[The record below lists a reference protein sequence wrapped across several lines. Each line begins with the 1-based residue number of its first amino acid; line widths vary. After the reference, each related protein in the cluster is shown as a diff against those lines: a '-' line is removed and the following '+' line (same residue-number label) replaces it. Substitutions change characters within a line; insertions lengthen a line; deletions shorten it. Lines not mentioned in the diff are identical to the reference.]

1 MPPTPSGQSTSKG
14 PKRVPGGNGERGDE
28 REGFEDIARQR
39 AKLLLS
45 SSNRNPDFVRTVIP
59 VTARHPRGE
68 PGPDSPR
75 PFLSGGSLVVPNAST
90 PPGLRRPAPP
100 ADLRIDVASR
110 VEYLDLLEELV
121 VSYAAA
127 HGLAPDKAADLGIA
141 ARESLIN
148 AIRHGC
154 GLDPGRRVQME
165 LGMGEEGAL
174 V

>member
-1 MPPTPSGQSTSKG
+1 MPPTPSGPSTSKG
-14 PKRVPGGNGERGDE
+14 PKRVPGGNGERGAE

-39 AKLLLS
+39 ANLLPS
-45 SSNRNPDFVRTVIP
+45 SSNRNPAFVRTVIP
-59 VTARHPRGE
+59 VTGRLSRDE

-75 PFLSGGSLVVPNAST
+75 PFW
-90 PPGLRRPAPP
+90 
-100 ADLRIDVASR
+100 
-110 VEYLDLLEELV
+110 VE
-121 VSYAAA
+121 ARFFA
-127 HGLAPDKAADLGIA
+127 HCVDPDKAADLGIA

-174 V
+174 VVRVCDEGPGFDPA

>member
-1 MPPTPSGQSTSKG
+1 MPT
-14 PKRVPGGNGERGDE
+14 
-28 REGFEDIARQR
+28 
-39 AKLLLS
+39 
-45 SSNRNPDFVRTVIP
+45 
-59 VTARHPRGE
+59 
-68 PGPDSPR
+68 
-75 PFLSGGSLVVPNAST
+75 AST
-90 PPGLRRPAPP
+90 PPPGPRRPAHP

-174 V
+174 VVRVCDEGPGFDPARVPDPCAPENLTRGCGRGVFLMRQLTDGVSFEFPRHGGTIVRLRKGLHPVGARAPRSHSCRGRRQPG